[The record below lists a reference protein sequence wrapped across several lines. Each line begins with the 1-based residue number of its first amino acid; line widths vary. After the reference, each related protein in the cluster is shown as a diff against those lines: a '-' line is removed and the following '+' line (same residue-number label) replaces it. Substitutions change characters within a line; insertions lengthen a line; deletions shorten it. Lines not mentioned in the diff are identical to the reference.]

1 MADTTITL
9 LAPAKVNLFLQV
21 IGKRP
26 DNYHDLFSLM
36 CPISLYDTVTLKF
49 RPDDPSISVDCSAPN
64 VPNDDSNLAH
74 KAAAAFMKQRKH
86 KVGLEISIHKQ
97 IPVAAGLGGGSS
109 DAAAVLLGLNRY
121 FDTPL
126 TQDQLMTLG
135 VSLGADVPFFVY
147 QKPALATGVGE
158 KLEYFAHLK
167 PCHILLINPG
177 YGVST
182 AKIFK
187 NLNLRLTKCKKIHK
201 NSSFN
206 KRDFDAA
213 QHLCND
219 LETVTASLH
228 PDIGKAKT
236 ALLKHGALGA
246 LMSGSGPTVFG
257 LFPDTA
263 DLGEAHN
270 KIKQDFPEWKLYT
283 AELVV

>member
-26 DNYHDLFSLM
+26 DNYHNLFSLM

-49 RPDDPSISVDCSAPN
+49 RPNDPFISLDCSDPN

-74 KAAAAFMKQRKH
+74 KAAVAFMKQRKH
-86 KVGLEISIHKQ
+86 KIGLEISIHKQ

-109 DAAAVLLGLNRY
+109 DAAAVLMGLNRY
-121 FDTPL
+121 FDNLL
-126 TQDQLMTLG
+126 TQDQLLSLG
-135 VSLGADVPFFVY
+135 LSLGADVPFFVY

-158 KLEYFAHLK
+158 KLEHFGHLK
-167 PCHILLINPG
+167 PCHLLLINPG

-182 AKIFK
+182 TKIFK

-201 NSSFN
+201 NFPFN
-206 KRDFDAA
+206 KRGFDAV
-213 QHLCND
+213 QYLCND

-228 PDIGKAKT
+228 PEIGKAKT
-236 ALLKHGALGA
+236 ALLKNGALGA

-257 LFPDTA
+257 LFPDA
-263 DLGEAHN
+263 EDLGEAHN
-270 KIKQDFPEWKLYT
+270 RIKQDFPEWKLYA